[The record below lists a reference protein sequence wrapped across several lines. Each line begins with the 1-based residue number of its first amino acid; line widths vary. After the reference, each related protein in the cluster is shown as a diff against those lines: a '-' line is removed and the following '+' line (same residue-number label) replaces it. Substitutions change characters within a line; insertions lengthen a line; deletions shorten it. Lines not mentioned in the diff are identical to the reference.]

1 MGPLLPRGSPWVRA
15 DVAANSVAEHLV
27 THLLGGEAFIRWF
40 GSNTALPMPADAA
53 PLPPDVIE
61 GWAAAEGMQHLHMDG
76 WGWSVISGQ
85 RHPTYKLFVNYA
97 LSDMSA
103 ENGST
108 QLWPATNT
116 VIPSAAGM
124 PCNVQKID
132 VSLMEPIIRARA
144 ADPHSAPIQVTVPR
158 GGAMFRDLRW
168 CGPHF
173 LPSSAPRAC
182 LALLA
187 GVSRGTVGTGACP
200 TILASHAT

>member
-1 MGPLLPRGSPWVRA
+1 M
-15 DVAANSVAEHLV
+15 

-85 RHPTYKLFVNYA
+85 RHPTYKIFVNYA

-132 VSLMEPIIRARA
+132 VSLMERIIRARA
-144 ADPHSAPIQVTVPR
+144 ADPHSGPLQVPVPR
-158 GGAMFRDLRW
+158 GGAMFRGIRW